1 VSEAAVVKEE
11 LNKIRD
17 PEKADFLPKFF
28 RAYPGGYGEG
38 DLFLGIKVPDQ
49 RKIARS
55 HFRSISLEELKDL
68 MNSPYHEHRQ
78 TALFIMVYK
87 YEQAKTEQD
96 RQKLV
101 DFYLANLPG
110 INNWDLVDSSAPCI
124 LGRHLYEYKKDRT
137 LLYRLAGSGELWKQ
151 RIAILSTFYFIK
163 QGDFSDTL
171 QIVDSLLNHDHDLIH
186 KAAGWMLR
194 EIGKKDYQREF
205 AFLKTRYKNM
215 PRTMLRYAIEKFDPA
230 ERKKFLQG
238 HI

>member
-1 VSEAAVVKEE
+1 MSEAAAIKKE

-55 HFRSISLEELKDL
+55 HSRSISLEELKDL

-78 TALFIMVYK
+78 TALFILVYK
-87 YEQAKTEQD
+87 YDRAGEEQEKKA
-96 RQKLV
+96 LV
-101 DFYLANLPG
+101 DFYLASLQS
-110 INNWDLVDSSAPCI
+110 INNWDLVDSSASYI

-151 RIAILSTFYFIK
+151 RIAVLSTFYFIK
-163 QGDFSDTL
+163 QGDFSDAL
-171 QIVDSLLNHDHDLIH
+171 QIIDSLLNHDHDLIH
-186 KAAGWMLR
+186 KATGWMLR
-194 EIGKKDYQREF
+194 EIGKRDYQTEF
-205 AFLKTRYKNM
+205 DFLKTRYREM

-230 ERKKFLQG
+230 VRKKFLQG
-238 HI
+238 QI